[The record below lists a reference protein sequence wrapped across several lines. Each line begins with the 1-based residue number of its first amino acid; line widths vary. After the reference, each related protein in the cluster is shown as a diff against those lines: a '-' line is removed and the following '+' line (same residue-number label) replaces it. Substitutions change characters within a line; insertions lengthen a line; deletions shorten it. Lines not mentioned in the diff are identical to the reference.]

1 MMQTFWP
8 RAQIQAYTCRCGSC
22 LKSSTSNAASNRTV
36 SAASRR
42 RLLIGNSVTGFYA
55 TLFAAAVAWDTS
67 VKTRRR
73 IERQQEIEAV
83 KAEVEALEL
92 DQLRRL
98 EGLAS
103 RQRFRTSTPSQQRRG
118 YSTSTRPDTFRRTYR
133 GLSTQAVGAQCRNSE
148 VEALDVEYINS
159 GTEKPATP
167 QIKSL
172 PRELTNYDLDVDPRS
187 EAEIERYESDLSLND
202 ILRQRAILRLAA
214 RQLAIKMILRP
225 ALAHLY
231 AGVPF
236 TSRTSCILPDI
247 EIEKLLEELEDI
259 RVRIAKLRSSR
270 DAWFGDLARNITI
283 VEHENLIAERAAL
296 NEDLKRMYTMY
307 QDDELTSRDLLVK
320 VAENILSSEEPL
332 SRLSVSLMIRMFG
345 RSRQNDVVNM
355 IIDSI
360 FPNGLILGEGV
371 IIATL
376 DFFNKSK
383 DLYRFD
389 GFLNRLLG
397 GKLLRLPQYWKLTKV
412 GNIEIPV
419 PPRGSD
425 HAILSTLISSALGFN
440 QPQRA
445 DAWLAVM
452 RHRGYSDNPHI
463 LGSYLRYYAQQQ
475 DWERGGLLLLRVVDY
490 ISSTVADNEGQFE
503 RLILYMAAFCNSC
516 GKDRLGNSILKA
528 AAVHGIDWQDA
539 YNSTDERIVI
549 LSTLE
554 RWRAAAELPKH
565 PVSQL
570 SVDERHRAFANSVRG
585 AIQQAVSITQGRN
598 TLYQRRYDQLAY
610 DIRSSELVI
619 RDLKFEMD
627 KESHIRNM
635 RDLHLK
641 LSQPSETESI
651 REEVHSLDIAIR
663 DIALEIER
671 QTRKAEMATLKSQL
685 DMIQTMLSHQSP
697 KADTTTHETSL
708 ASKLTAAK
716 PHSALSSATTELQRP
731 PTKVSP
737 QIKKVS
743 AINKY
748 SSSNIRKSYQ
758 SFPSN

>member
-1 MMQTFWP
+1 MQTLWP

-22 LKSSTSNAASNRTV
+22 LKSSSSNAATNRTV

-42 RLLIGNSVTGFYA
+42 RMLIGNSITGFYA
-55 TLFAAAVAWDTS
+55 TLFATAVAWDTS

-92 DQLRRL
+92 EQLRRL
-98 EGLAS
+98 EALAS
-103 RQRFRTSTPSQQRRG
+103 RKRTRVSAPSQQRRG
-118 YSTSTRPDTFRRTYR
+118 YSTSIGPDRSQRRYCR
-133 GLSTQAVGAQCRNSE
+133 HLSIQAAGARCQSSEAQQLDTEFLDPEYDNS
-148 VEALDVEYINS
+148 
-159 GTEKPATP
+159 ATP
-167 QIKSL
+167 HVQSL
-172 PRELTNYDLDVDPRS
+172 HRELTNYDADVDPRS

-236 TSRTSCILPDI
+236 TSRTSCVLPDI
-247 EIEKLLEELEDI
+247 DIEKLLAELENI

-283 VEHENLIAERAAL
+283 VEHENLIAERNAL
-296 NEDLKRMYTMY
+296 NEDLKRMFAMY
-307 QDDELTSRDLLVK
+307 QDDELTSRDLLIK

-397 GKLLRLPQYWKLTKV
+397 GKLLRVPQYWKLTKV
-412 GNIEIPV
+412 GDIEIPV
-419 PPRGSD
+419 PPKGSD
-425 HAILSTLISSALGFN
+425 HVILSTLISSALGFN

-452 RHRGYSDNPHI
+452 RHRGYADNPHV
-463 LGSYLRYYAQQQ
+463 LGSYLRFYSQRQ
-475 DWERGGLLLLRVVDY
+475 DWEHGGPLLLRVVDY
-490 ISSTVADNEGQFE
+490 ISSTIADNEGQFE

-516 GKDRLGNSILKA
+516 GKERLGNSILKA
-528 AAVHGIDWQDA
+528 AAAHGIDWQDA

-554 RWRAAAELPKH
+554 RWRAAAELPRL
-565 PVSQL
+565 PASQL
-570 SVDERHRAFANSVRG
+570 SIDERHKEFVNSIRG
-585 AIQQAVSITQGRN
+585 TIQHAVSTTDDQN
-598 TLYQRRYDQLAY
+598 ASFQQKYDQLTY
-610 DIRSSELVI
+610 EIRNSELTI
-619 RDLKFEMD
+619 RDMKFEVE
-627 KESHIRNM
+627 KESHKHDMRN
-635 RDLHLK
+635 LHFK
-641 LSQPSETESI
+641 LSQPSQSELI
-651 REEVHSLDIAIR
+651 REKVHSLDLAIR

-671 QTRKAEMATLKSQL
+671 QTRKAEMATLKSQM
-685 DMIQTMLSHQSP
+685 DMIQAMLSHKFSQPDTFSP
-697 KADTTTHETSL
+697 ELYVAPKITT
-708 ASKLTAAK
+708 SK
-716 PHSALSSATTELQRP
+716 SSSFNPPTPIEVQRP
-731 PTKVSP
+731 PATKLSP
-737 QIKKVS
+737 QIKRVS
-743 AINKY
+743 TIKY
-748 SSSNIRKSYQ
+748 SPSNIRKSYQ
-758 SFPSN
+758 SSPSN

>member
-22 LKSSTSNAASNRTV
+22 LKSSASNAASNRTV

-42 RLLIGNSVTGFYA
+42 RMLIGNSVTGFYA
-55 TLFAAAVAWDTS
+55 TLFATAVAWDTS

-98 EGLAS
+98 EALAS
-103 RQRFRTSTPSQQRRG
+103 RKRTRTSTTSQQRRKF
-118 YSTSTRPDTFRRTYR
+118 STSTRPDTLQRRCR
-133 GLSTQAVGAQCRNSE
+133 ELSTQAVGAQYRNSE
-148 VEALDVEYINS
+148 TEALDVGYVNPGVED
-159 GTEKPATP
+159 PATP
-167 QIKSL
+167 RIQPH

-236 TSRTSCILPDI
+236 TSRASCILPDI

-259 RVRIAKLRSSR
+259 RVRIAKLRGSR

-283 VEHENLIAERAAL
+283 VEHENLVAERAAL

-440 QPQRA
+440 QPERA

-452 RHRGYSDNPHI
+452 RHRGYADNPYI
-463 LGSYLRYYAQQQ
+463 LGSYLRFYSQQQ
-475 DWERGGLLLLRVVDY
+475 DWEKGGLLLLRVVDY
-490 ISSTVADNEGQFE
+490 ISSAVADNEGQFE

-516 GKDRLGNSILKA
+516 GKDRLGSSILKA
-528 AAVHGIDWQDA
+528 AAGHGIDWQDA

-554 RWRAAAELPKH
+554 RWRAAAGLPKL
-565 PVSQL
+565 PVSHL
-570 SVDERHRAFANSVRG
+570 SMDERHRAFANSVRG
-585 AIQQAVSITQGRN
+585 SIQQAVSITQGRKVS
-598 TLYQRRYDQLAY
+598 YQRRYDQLAY
-610 DIRSSELVI
+610 KIRSSELVI

-627 KESHIRNM
+627 KESHRRNM
-635 RDLHLK
+635 RNLHLK
-641 LSQPSETESI
+641 LSQPSETEFI
-651 REEVHSLDIAIR
+651 RDEVHSLDIAIR

-685 DMIQTMLSHQSP
+685 DMIQAMLPHKPLQS
-697 KADTTTHETSL
+697 DTPSLETSITP
-708 ASKLTAAK
+708 KFTNPK
-716 PHSALSSATTELQRP
+716 PHSAVSPTTIELQNL

-737 QIKKVS
+737 RIKRIS
-743 AINKY
+743 TINKY
-748 SSSNIRKSYQ
+748 PSSSTHKSYQ
-758 SFPSN
+758 SSPSN